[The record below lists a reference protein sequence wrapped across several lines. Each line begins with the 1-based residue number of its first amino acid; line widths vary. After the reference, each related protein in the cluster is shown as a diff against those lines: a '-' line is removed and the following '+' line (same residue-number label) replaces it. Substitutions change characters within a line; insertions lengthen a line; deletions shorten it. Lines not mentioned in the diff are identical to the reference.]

1 LTTLVLSLCL
11 MAQPPAHRKPAAR
24 TVAHWSAESINNA
37 AVNAAIAA
45 NSTGPAVIRAQILL
59 DRADFS
65 VGEIDGSA
73 GLNFRHAVKGFQAA
87 HDIPATGR
95 MNKGTWDALNVD
107 SAPAVV
113 SYIITKAD
121 TAGPFEKLPDDLM
134 DQAQLAALNYE
145 SVDDKL
151 GERFHSSPSLLHKL
165 NPKKPFDQPGTEI
178 WVPDV
183 KSPPTSKAASLT
195 VSKSQNTITA
205 IDRAGKVL
213 AQFPC
218 TSGSDHDPLP
228 VGDWK
233 VKDVVNNPPFYYNPD
248 LFWNADATQSKAK
261 IAPGPRNP
269 VGVVWIGVNKEHYGI
284 HGTPAPSLV
293 GHAQSHGCVRMTNW
307 DALQLSKMVAPGTPV
322 TFKE

>member
-1 LTTLVLSLCL
+1 
-11 MAQPPAHRKPAAR
+11 
-24 TVAHWSAESINNA
+24 
-37 AVNAAIAA
+37 
-45 NSTGPAVIRAQILL
+45 
-59 DRADFS
+59 
-65 VGEIDGSA
+65 
-73 GLNFRHAVKGFQAA
+73 
-87 HDIPATGR
+87 
-95 MNKGTWDALNVD
+95 
-107 SAPAVV
+107 
-113 SYIITKAD
+113 
-121 TAGPFEKLPDDLM
+121 
-134 DQAQLAALNYE
+134 
-145 SVDDKL
+145 
-151 GERFHSSPSLLHKL
+151 
-165 NPKKPFDQPGTEI
+165 
-178 WVPDV
+178 
-183 KSPPTSKAASLT
+183 